1 MKTASKVFLIIGL
14 VWRGLYLIWWTFV
27 LIVAAIVTAGVET
40 DYEYVF
46 ASMFA
51 SVYGIASIFIAL
63 VLLLMI
69 APGIVLNIIALNK
82 LSHATCKTDISTGL
96 SVCVLIFGSLLGG
109 IFLLC
114 LSDKDFMPTAAVN
127 QTIYYQ
133 NVPPVQP
140 TNGYF
145 QGMPNGNPNAYQN
158 PYQNG
163 NPNAYQNPYQNG
175 NPNAYQN
182 PYQNGNPNAY
192 QNPYQNGSPNAYQ
205 NAKPTTYPNG
215 NQNTPQDPTPNP
227 NADPAPNETGTT
239 DNGSTKS

>member
-1 MKTASKVFLIIGL
+1 MIKEPLIDSAVHLRHIFSRL
-14 VWRGLYLIWWTFV
+14 LLAEKLDVHPVHLAFF
-27 LIVAAIVTAGVET
+27 AIAEERICTE
-40 DYEYVF
+40 
-46 ASMFA
+46 
-51 SVYGIASIFIAL
+51 SVPPHSISVSINNLLQGIASIFIAI

-82 LSHATCKTDISTGL
+82 LSHAACKTDISTGL
-96 SVCVLIFGSLLGG
+96 SICVLIFGSLLGG

-145 QGMPNGNPNAYQN
+145 QGMPNGNSNT
-158 PYQNG
+158 
-163 NPNAYQNPYQNG
+163 
-175 NPNAYQN
+175 YQN